1 MAVKRFK
8 ESSVLVDKKYTSLLA
23 GNDYYVPPSFESIA
37 SITLG
42 SSVINNDFTG
52 IPSTYKHLQIRIMG
66 RLDDAGSGA
75 GALRI
80 RVGNSTFDTG
90 SNYARHNLE
99 GDGASAGA
107 QSAVSQTNIAIT
119 GTLPENSVTANVNG
133 VAIIDIH
140 DYASTTKNKTFRS
153 FSGQDRNG
161 GGNVLLISGLWMSTS
176 AINQIRLYGD
186 GSGLKAGTVISLYG
200 IKG

>member
-1 MAVKRFK
+1 MSAILGIVA
-8 ESSVLVDKKYTSLLA
+8 SSKLKVSGSY
-23 GNDYYVPPSFESIA
+23 ESIA
-37 SITLG
+37 TITLG

-52 IPSTYKHLQIRIMG
+52 IPSTYKHLQIRIIG

-80 RVGNSTFDTG
+80 RVGNSSFDTG

-99 GDGASAGA
+99 GNGASAAA
-107 QSAVSQTNIAIT
+107 QAATSQTNIAIT
-119 GTLPENSVTANVNG
+119 ATLPENSVAANVNG
-133 VAIIDIH
+133 VAVIDIH

-161 GGNVLLISGLWMSTS
+161 AGNVLLISGLWMSTS

>member
-1 MAVKRFK
+1 MFGV
-8 ESSVLVDKKYTSLLA
+8 SLGIIDSGGA
-23 GNDYYVPPSFESIA
+23 GGGGGSFESIA

-90 SNYARHNLE
+90 SNYARHSLE
-99 GDGASAGA
+99 GDGASAAA
-107 QSAVSQTNIAIT
+107 QSATSQTNIAIT
-119 GTLPENSVTANVNG
+119 ATLPENSVAANING

-161 GGNVLLISGLWMSTS
+161 AGNALLISGLWMSTS

>member
-1 MAVKRFK
+1 MSIKSVKNKTR
-8 ESSVLVDKKYTSLLA
+8 SGSLLI
-23 GNDYYVPPSFESIA
+23 GNPPFIPTDFESIA
-37 SITLG
+37 TITLT
-42 SSVINNDFTG
+42 SSTINNDFLS
-52 IPSTYKHLQIRIMG
+52 IPQTYKHLQIRIIG
-66 RLDDAGSGA
+66 RLDDSGSGA
-75 GALRI
+75 GSLRV

-107 QSAVSQTNIAIT
+107 QSATSQTNIAIT
-119 GTLPENSVTANVNG
+119 GTLPENSVAANVNG

-140 DYASTTKNKTFRS
+140 DYASSTKNKTFRS

-161 GGNVLLISGLWMSTS
+161 AGNALLISGLWMSTS

>member
-1 MAVKRFK
+1 MIANQI
-8 ESSVLVDKKYTSLLA
+8 A
-23 GNDYYVPPSFESIA
+23 GALGNGGGAAGGDFQSIQT
-37 SITLG
+37 ITL
-42 SSVINNDFTG
+42 SSSAINNDFTA
-52 IPSTYKHLQIRIMG
+52 IPQTFKHLQLRVIG
-66 RLDDAGSGA
+66 RLDDTGSGA

-90 SNYARHNLE
+90 ANYARHNLE
-99 GDGASAGA
+99 GDGATAGA
-107 QSAVSQTNIAIT
+107 QGSASQTNIAVT
-119 GTLPENSVTANVNG
+119 ATLPENSVTTGIFG

-140 DYASTTKNKTFRS
+140 DYSSSTKNKTFRS

-161 GGNVLLISGLWMSTS
+161 AGNVELISGLWMSTS

-186 GSGLKAGTVISLYG
+186 GSGLKAGTVIALYG

>member
-1 MAVKRFK
+1 MLPTNLLTFSSFAVAAA
-8 ESSVLVDKKYTSLLA
+8 A
-23 GNDYYVPPSFESIA
+23 GAYESIA
-37 SITLG
+37 SITLN
-42 SSVINNDFTG
+42 SSTINNDFTN
-52 IPSTYKHLQIRIMG
+52 IPQTYQHLQLRVMG

-75 GALRI
+75 GSLRI

-99 GDGASAGA
+99 GDGASAAAQGA
-107 QSAVSQTNIAIT
+107 TSQTFIAIT
-119 GTLPENSVTANVNG
+119 QTLPENSVTANVNG

-161 GGNVLLISGLWMSTS
+161 AGNVLLISGLWMDTS
-176 AINQIRLYGD
+176 AINQIRVYGG
-186 GSGLKAGTVISLYG
+186 GSGLKADTVISLYG
-200 IKG
+200 IKGA